1 MTFDIH
7 EIRLPQYE
15 WFTRMPRAHECQVI
29 DTKRIIAEILGG
41 NKDARQESM
50 DSKYSQQN
58 TLAAQYAIVLKYR
71 REKDNETYPAVSM
84 SYDID
89 TDGNIIIRQIQ
100 RAQNKKVSFR
110 FHSSFDS
117 NKYFLKLIE
126 ENFIQK
132 GIKVFMPIPE
142 GLEASWFRSTAIQEF
157 EDIQRKLENLNNS
170 ISS

>member
-1 MTFDIH
+1 
-7 EIRLPQYE
+7 
-15 WFTRMPRAHECQVI
+15 MPRAHECQVI

-142 GLEASWFRSTAIQEF
+142 GLEAS
-157 EDIQRKLENLNNS
+157 
-170 ISS
+170 

>member
-1 MTFDIH
+1 MSFDIH
-7 EIRLPQYE
+7 DLHLPEYE
-15 WFTRMPRAHECQVI
+15 WFTRKPRAHECQMI
-29 DTKRIIAEILGG
+29 DTKRIIAEILGWEQ
-41 NKDARQESM
+41 DARQESM
-50 DSKYSQQN
+50 GSKYNQQN
-58 TLAAQYAIVLKYR
+58 TLAGQYAVVLKYK

-100 RAQNKKVSFR
+100 RAQNKKISFR

-126 ENFIQK
+126 ENFTQK

-142 GLEASWFRSTAIQEF
+142 GLDGAWFRSTAIQEF
-157 EDIQRKLENLNNS
+157 EDIQRKLENLNDS